1 MGNQIDYCFMNTT
14 GNDQYVQSGDLKCW
28 WPGAARAASAAPSS
42 PDTPTLEEIYPD
54 ENMPRLDMYGY
65 IAGPAGMSDELVQTI
80 NDAIKEAVET
90 DTVKEGYKKLATTS
104 SGSLPQTLLRSC
116 SSARTPTT
124 RLTL

>member
-1 MGNQIDYCFMNTT
+1 MLVAWGGKGC
-14 GNDQYVQSGDLKCW
+14 K
-28 WPGAARAASAAPSS
+28 RSS
-42 PDTPTLEEIYPD
+42 IIPDTPTLEEIYPD